1 MYVRR
6 PTKLNAFRNAVKTEP
21 PTPPAKQRQLKK
33 SRRGTG
39 L

>member
-33 SRRGTG
+33 SRRVTG